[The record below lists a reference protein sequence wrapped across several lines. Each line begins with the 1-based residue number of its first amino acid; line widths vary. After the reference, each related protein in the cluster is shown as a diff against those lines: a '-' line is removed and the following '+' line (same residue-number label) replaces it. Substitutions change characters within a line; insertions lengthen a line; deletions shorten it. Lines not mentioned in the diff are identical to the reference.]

1 MEKFIHAIE
10 EKNQGFMAHSLC
22 PYYTTYHPL
31 NVDFIGFSALLYDKI
46 RGFCLGLCRQSD
58 HTSVKRVWFF
68 SVTISYR
75 YQRHCIKMMKI
86 FFDLPSFLQN
96 KHIINLRVV
105 YMNPVMVRR
114 DRIMSS
120 MRDIG
125 WFIPP

>member
-58 HTSVKRVWFF
+58 SLICKEFF
-68 SVTISYR
+68 CFQVLLYR
-75 YQRHCIKMMKI
+75 NRNHPLSEQDETGRK
-86 FFDLPSFLQN
+86 L
-96 KHIINLRVV
+96 
-105 YMNPVMVRR
+105 
-114 DRIMSS
+114 
-120 MRDIG
+120 
-125 WFIPP
+125 